1 MLDLLLLGLALRPRL
16 GTARTLDPPRF
27 HLRGRRS
34 QVDARHPLNALRC
47 QAAVVDPDFMAAPL

>member
-16 GTARTLDPPRF
+16 GAPHTLDPPRF

-34 QVDARHPLNALRC
+34 QVDARHPLDPLGF
-47 QAAVVDPDFMAAPL
+47 QTAVVDADLVAG